1 LRIKAI
7 ILTLFI
13 ATFSLAGQIVERPLP
28 NKIKRESTTR
38 FATNQSN
45 QVLATVNIPFWEDF
59 STSGPIPS
67 LDRWANSDNVRIS
80 NGLGKNAP
88 TINVAVFDGVDVN
101 GTAYDVNS
109 LINGA
114 TDSLVSQLIDLSS
127 LGATQADSVYLSF
140 FWQINGNGEI
150 PDLEDSL
157 VLQFK
162 NPTGQWQNIW
172 SQVGGRDNESTEFTQ
187 ELVQVTQNYLSDSF
201 QFRFQ
206 SYSRLAG
213 AFDTWLV
220 DYIFLNDSRHANDIA
235 YPDRALTRK
244 PSFLIAPYSAMPT
257 EQFFANPNRYLVE
270 TNAEFYNLNE
280 FFQPIQF
287 STTVRE
293 TSGTVDIEILN
304 NETIANPIPDAF
316 ERRTFTSPALNSNL
330 LDSDADS
337 LLLETTYLIRSGD
350 NFLIE
355 DINPGVDTTF
365 NLSVDYRINDT
376 VRVTTV
382 INDYFAYDDGD
393 PDFAA
398 GINQRGGQLA
408 YAFFAEERALLTHI
422 DINFPF
428 TQQSGE
434 PIELFVW
441 SELDNSPE
449 SILFQDPYSVIRP
462 ASIGDLRAYKLDT
475 PVFVQ
480 DTFYIGFQQ
489 ATNEFLAVGLDKN
502 NDTGDK
508 LFFNVSGDWRPNE
521 FVSGSLLMRPRFDKE
536 IAANFVLPNQAA
548 GIAPNIYPN
557 PSSGRVFIE
566 AENLESLKVY
576 DSWGTESFY
585 QVIEAESGVFIDLSK
600 NKKGIYLL
608 KFSKG
613 GNVFTKRIILNN

>member
-1 LRIKAI
+1 M
-7 ILTLFI
+7 T
-13 ATFSLAGQIVERPLP
+13 GQIVERPLP
-28 NKIKRESTTR
+28 NKIKTSTGNR
-38 FATNQSN
+38 FAVNQSN

-59 STSGPIPS
+59 STSALVPS
-67 LDRWANSDNVRIS
+67 TERWTNSDNVRIS

-101 GTAYDVNS
+101 GAAYDVNS

-114 TDSLVSQLIDLSS
+114 TDSLVSQLVDLSG
-127 LGATQADSVYLSF
+127 LGLDQADSVYLSF
-140 FWQINGNGEI
+140 FWQLNGNGEI
-150 PDLEDSL
+150 PDSEDSL

-162 NPTGQWQNIW
+162 NAAGLWQNVW
-172 SQVGGRDNESTEFTQ
+172 SQIGGRNNESEQFTQ
-187 ELVQVTQNYLSDSF
+187 ELIQVPSSYFFDNF

-213 AFDTWLV
+213 AFDTWLI

-244 PSFLIAPYSAMPT
+244 PSFLIAPYAAMPT
-257 EQFFANPNRYLVE
+257 EQLFSNPTRYLAE
-270 TNAEFYNLNE
+270 TNTEFFNLNE

-287 STTVRE
+287 STVVRE
-293 TSGTVDIEILN
+293 TSGDTDVEILN
-304 NETIANPIPDAF
+304 NEIIANPIPDAF
-316 ERRTFTSPALNSNL
+316 ERRSFTSPALNSTL
-330 LDSDADS
+330 LDVSADS
-337 LLLETTYLIRSGD
+337 LLLETTYFIRSGD

-355 DINPGVDTTF
+355 SINPGVDTTF
-365 NLSVDYRINDT
+365 NQAVDYRLNDT
-376 VRVTTV
+376 VRVTT
-382 INDYFAYDDGD
+382 IIDDYFAYDDGD

-408 YAFFAEERALLTHI
+408 YAFFAEQRALLTHI

-428 TQQSGE
+428 TQQAGE

-441 SELDNSPE
+441 SELNNSPE
-449 SILFQDPYSVIRP
+449 SILFQDSYSVLRP
-462 ASIGDLRAYKLDT
+462 ASIGDLRAYELET

-521 FVSGSLLMRPRFDKE
+521 FVAGSLLMRPRFDKE
-536 IAANFVLPNQAA
+536 VAANFVPANQAA
-548 GIAPNIYPN
+548 AAAPNIYPN
-557 PSSGRVFIE
+557 PSKGRVFLEGNI
-566 AENLESLKVY
+566 ESLTVF
-576 DSWGTESFY
+576 DSWGNESLY
-585 QVIEAESGVFIDLSK
+585 QIQEAETGVFIDLSK

-608 KFSKG
+608 KFSQG
-613 GNVFTKRIILNN
+613 GNIFTKRIILNN

>member
-1 LRIKAI
+1 MRRKAI

-13 ATFSLAGQIVERPLP
+13 VTFSLAGQIVERPLP
-28 NKIKRESTTR
+28 NKIKKENKTR

-59 STSGPIPS
+59 STSRQIPS
-67 LDRWANSDNVRIS
+67 LERWANSDNVRIT

-101 GTAYDVNS
+101 GAAYDVNS

-114 TDSLVSQLIDLSS
+114 TDSLVSQLVDLSS
-127 LGATQADSVYLSF
+127 LGADQVDSVYLSF

-162 NPTGQWQNIW
+162 NPAGRWQNVW
-172 SQVGGRDNESTEFTQ
+172 SQLGGRDNESVEFTQ
-187 ELVQVTQNYLSDSF
+187 ELIQVTQNYFSDSF

-257 EQFFANPNRYLVE
+257 EQFFANPTRYLTE

-293 TSGTVDIEILN
+293 TSGAVDIEILN
-304 NETIANPIPDAF
+304 NQTIANPIPDAF

-330 LDSDADS
+330 LDLNADS

-355 DINPGVDTTF
+355 RINPGVDTTF
-365 NLSVDYRINDT
+365 NLSVDYRDNDT

-449 SILFQDPYSVIRP
+449 SVLFQDPYSVIRP

-508 LFFNVSGDWRPNE
+508 LFFNVSGEWRPNE

-536 IAANFVLPNQAA
+536 IAANFVPSNQAGA
-548 GIAPNIYPN
+548 VAPNVYPN
-557 PSSGRVFIE
+557 PSNGRVFIE
-566 AENLESLKVY
+566 EPNLASLKVY
-576 DSWGTESFY
+576 DSWGTESSY
-585 QVIEAESGVFIDLSK
+585 QVIQAESGVYIDLSK

-608 KFSKG
+608 KFSVG
-613 GNVFTKRIILNN
+613 GNVFIKRIILNN

>member
-1 LRIKAI
+1 MRLKAI
-7 ILTLFI
+7 ILSLFI
-13 ATFSLAGQIVERPLP
+13 ITISVSAQVIERPLP
-28 NKIKRESTTR
+28 NKLKAERSLKFSINEPDQT
-38 FATNQSN
+38 
-45 QVLATVNIPFWEDF
+45 LATVSIPFWEDF
-59 STSGPIPS
+59 STSSQVPAIE
-67 LDRWANSDNVRIS
+67 RWVNSDNVRVS
-80 NGLGKNAP
+80 NGLGIKAP
-88 TINVAVFDGVDVN
+88 TFNVAVFDGVDVN
-101 GTAYDVNS
+101 GAPYDANS

-114 TDSLVSQLIDLSS
+114 TDSLISQLVDLST
-127 LGATQADSVYLSF
+127 LDADQVDSVYLSF
-140 FWQINGNGEI
+140 FWQLNGNGEI

-162 NPTGQWQNIW
+162 DPTGEWQNVW
-172 SQVGGRDNESTEFTQ
+172 SQLGGRDNESDEFAQ
-187 ELVQVTQNYLSDSF
+187 ELVQVTSNFFSDNF

-235 YPDRALTRK
+235 HPDRALTRK
-244 PSFLIAPYSAMPT
+244 PSFLIAPYTAMPT
-257 EQFFANPNRYLVE
+257 EQFFTNPNRYLME
-270 TNAEFYNLNE
+270 TNIEFYNLNE

-293 TSGTVDIEILN
+293 ISGDNDIEVLAN
-304 NETIANPIPDAF
+304 QTIVNPIPLGF
-316 ERRTFTSPALNSNL
+316 ERLTFTSPALNSNL
-330 LDSDADS
+330 LDANADS
-337 LLLETTYLIRSGD
+337 LLLETTFFIGSGD
-350 NFLIE
+350 NFFIE

-365 NLSVDYRINDT
+365 VESVDYRVNDT

-408 YAFFAEERALLTHI
+408 YAFFAEQPALLTHI

-428 TQQSGE
+428 TQQAGE
-434 PIELFVW
+434 PIELLVW
-441 SELDNSPE
+441 SELNNSPE
-449 SILFQDPYSVIRP
+449 SILFQDSYSVIRP
-462 ASIGDLRAYKLDT
+462 ASIGDLRAYALDT

-508 LFFNVSGDWRPNE
+508 LFFNVSGEWRANE

-536 IAANFVLPNQAA
+536 IAANFVPPGQA
-548 GIAPNIYPN
+548 GVVAPNIYPN
-557 PSSGRVFIE
+557 PSEGRVFIE
-566 AENLESLKVY
+566 GAVNALKVY
-576 DSWGTESFY
+576 DSWGSEGAFEVT
-585 QVIEAESGVFIDLSK
+585 EAERGVFIDLSK

-608 KFSKG
+608 KFSKEG
-613 GNVFTKRIILNN
+613 KIFTKRIILNN